1 MKASKKLLSLFL
13 AVVMVITSCSVGFT
27 AFAADSK
34 TDTNNAYWYDGTD
47 AEAAFDSLNDL
58 VDTYVPQLLNIPA
71 VKSLLED
78 NLGMTVNENTTISD
92 VVAGASPMLMGL
104 LGGASGD
111 KQSIINSKLGAGEYD
126 PLNEIYFSYLN
137 GTGNDVMDFYSLYS
151 FCNKNKNSSNSE
163 LKEYANSTLEK
174 LDKMLSVY
182 PNASNE
188 YNDAYAL
195 SLDKLAVYIDGV
207 IDQAVTDY
215 GIESTFLITRDIMN
229 NLEYDG
235 KKLSEIK
242 DPEINAY
249 LEYINGLLKATG
261 SNLKAETV
269 ADALYYEFG
278 AGFLQKQALVD
289 LYLINLGGG
298 NLNVKNID
306 EALHPGNAPTAEY
319 AKLTPANY
327 LDEVKKV
334 YSYDDFLNEKKS
346 EGLDNEALSK
356 LTQGDYEYYCTINL
370 LRYVVFDDGLY
381 DGIDEVDEQEFGKY
395 CLLLKTSFES
405 SNFEKLCIGY
415 LMMTG
420 LYEDAEADVEKFK
433 ITDEQ
438 LESLMATAK
447 AENWQK
453 TETFESYL
461 ASSDNVLSQPAS
473 TYLATLISEK
483 REKMVKFTQ
492 LLATGTLEEVKA
504 CKCND
509 GVYKL
514 DDMGIVDRTNYMI
527 ASQLCRNIAG
537 DGYMDS
543 DTKAV
548 DVYWAADM
556 LIPFN
561 EVISKK
567 MKADPDYKEYKY
579 SDFAIP
585 SDLAVEA
592 VNSLLNGTL
601 KDILDETTSVGKMV
615 APLINDLL
623 ETNVKLYT
631 ADGKGV
637 LNDIWRNLY
646 NQPVETVFNL
656 LPTLVILVDELIVPL
671 LLNGE
676 GDLYNKNGGPIFNLL
691 CTADSD
697 GILYKYTQAFAETLD
712 PATATD
718 EEKKNASIGIG
729 ALTFD
734 LNLAVPAILHWLVGD
749 EQTAYDLVGSY
760 DGNGF
765 YSDEVPRFL
774 NIYVVDKALYGAHL
788 NGGLAKTLINKKK
801 DEQGANY
808 DSSYDKTAKGI
819 DEMVTEIAT
828 FAMNAIDKYLAEHA
842 GDPRWSEDATS
853 QKGLNNIGVALPQ
866 IIDQMGKDFVE
877 KYNID
882 SDWTYCYDGKVTTVG
897 KEYNGV
903 TRYQL
908 QNNTLQD
915 FKNLATLN
923 EPDAVLNN
931 FVDIL
936 IGNWING
943 LLDLVNDLIK
953 DESNSITAN
962 IPIVDGLL
970 NALGGF
976 DETSIITDILNGLFQ
991 LKRSDDASFTLKERR
1006 EKTGFV
1012 GFSNESGF
1020 FLLSNIQYTKDGV
1033 SRGLIPVI
1041 MELVKGSDAE
1051 ADYKLGPVLNGT
1063 AKKTKS
1069 ASPLLAN
1076 SNKSAAGTDYSKLL
1090 SAENKKAADALVKTL
1105 DELLSS
1111 LLENTSLNGFDWDA
1125 TDNIL
1130 ASIASFAS
1138 GYLGANNTNAI
1149 VKLLNNYLYFI
1160 VGENKKTTSTKGK
1173 VGTAPTKDGDV
1184 NASKVYTSANL
1195 SNLVI
1200 QTYALIEN
1208 IIDYLFYNKDS
1219 GLLKNRDTNML
1230 VADALCGIISPDA
1243 VGIRMSDNYSTTAD
1257 ILAKK
1262 SYMNWNDFKVEITNA
1277 NNTKGTWSKDYL
1289 KFGFKNGDKTAFYD
1303 ALGESLGGVSAIIS
1317 VILTQ
1322 TNYYK
1327 DIVYPIV
1334 NSIAKANGVQKAVMS
1349 VADFKKAS
1357 DSQKLIKGIL
1367 TPLSAI
1373 LDKIYDAPATMLLNT
1388 VKGLAGVLDDTSLK
1402 KIVNAA
1408 IAPLNNE
1415 IFGLTNIV
1423 EYLSPTLAGVLRNA
1437 LGSGIS
1443 LTLPEKNVLTS
1454 LINGLLGG
1462 IIELPAINWKK
1473 FASAKTPGEVLLY
1486 IYGYLVD
1493 TVFGSELLQSLL
1505 KQLSPEIYKL
1515 FKSLDAVK
1523 ILSIINQVLKVVQ
1536 SPTEVYWTFREYA
1549 AKLTNSFSY
1558 PNGITSS
1565 DADEAIGQLDD
1576 LVANIFPLL
1585 KGLGVA
1591 DIDSLEQLVNDNL
1604 YTNDILTKL
1613 ATALYGALDTDKI
1626 APILGALGI
1635 DVSPQGIAK
1644 ILTDKK
1650 YGKTYSSAAKTLSK
1664 AKSWKSVKSLNWG
1677 FTDKSSKA
1685 KTGFINGLAA
1695 ILRPFNDIVSIFL
1708 AEGSID
1714 ASKLDIQSIIDMIAV
1729 KGSTNIGSGEYGC
1742 TLKYSIKNGI
1752 LELTVQSNVTTAEYH
1767 DYADHPSQKNVVN
1780 VFQIDIKSIVK
1791 DIEAMLSDTKLN
1803 CGTNGYESAVIPLLE
1818 AFECRGVKT
1827 YKQYISDYKKAKDN
1841 LIINVLKPIIN
1852 LVDDVLEAPFDT
1864 ISAILPNVAYFI
1876 DSNGLAQAVGN
1887 LLAPVTAKNG
1897 LLGVLKKN
1905 GLDVDKLIKMI
1916 AGKDLG
1922 ALVKDLL
1929 GLKVN
1934 FKLELNDLASCNI
1947 QDIIVPLVNKILKD
1961 KKVGIVVPN
1970 IDFGKIASH
1979 GTISTVSSKAK
1990 NDKGSYTR
1998 KKVTARQ
2005 GEVLIAVLRYVADVL
2020 IKNASGLKKILCGID
2035 AIKKNA
2041 TISNVLK
2048 SVFTTIGTAEKDEIV
2063 CAVFYFLQ
2071 EQTTNSFFDYS
2082 DFKYKE
2088 YDFSYGNMDEDF
2100 CHQLAPMLDGL
2111 VSGLADLNAL
2121 VADNIYK
2128 DEIISKMATG
2138 LYGAIEGV
2146 KISDDIGSLTNLL
2159 AQTDIDFSAS
2169 NVASLLVNEDYGNTY
2184 PGASSVIRNAG
2195 SWKNVN
2201 VDDLK
2206 WGVKDRDS
2214 FLHALCA
2221 VLRPVYGVLDVLL
2234 NDGLL
2239 NLFNLVNIPGSDGYT
2254 STIVP
2259 LMEAFG
2265 IYNIKTQYQY
2275 REDMYQ
2281 AYDYILLDILNPLL
2295 DKVEDILSAPI
2306 QTLADILPN
2315 LSLFFANNGLLQLID
2330 NLLTPVS
2337 ALLKALRPIV
2347 DINDLLKALGLN
2359 IPAELGKIGIKIS
2372 KFDVYD
2378 LKGTLEP
2385 VIGSD
2390 NVVSLLNSI
2399 LGIIKIKGTPLGLE
2413 LPEIDWF
2420 RLASHGEV
2428 ILDEPSQVACYGSR
2442 ISVKSDQ
2449 DATLIAV
2456 LRYLVNTINYKGN
2469 YDAIVDLVGGLLG
2482 DNVSD
2487 SISDVIGQVLGMLQ
2501 GDADE
2506 VIESLVEL
2514 LQTLA

>member
-58 VDTYVPQLLNIPA
+58 VDTYIPQLLNIPA

-78 NLGMTVNENTTISD
+78 NLGMTITENTTVSD

-104 LGGASGD
+104 LGGTSGD
-111 KQSIINSKLGAGEYD
+111 KQNIINNKLAVSTYD
-126 PLNEIYFSYLN
+126 PMNEVYFSYI
-137 GTGNDVMDFYSLYS
+137 GGSDSDTMDFYSLYD
-151 FCNKNKNSSNSE
+151 FCSSNKNSSNSE

-174 LDKMLSVY
+174 LDAILSVY
-182 PNASNE
+182 PTARNAYDDSYAIGYEKFEDE
-188 YNDAYAL
+188 YLPQIKKQAKDLYGVDDDQLTTLTL
-195 SLDKLAVYIDGV
+195 SQVKAMTMNGVKL
-207 IDQAVTDY
+207 
-215 GIESTFLITRDIMN
+215 E
-229 NLEYDG
+229 
-235 KKLSEIK
+235 
-242 DPEINAY
+242 EINASG
-249 LEYINGLLKATG
+249 EYTDEDIETYTAYVNALHKAAGDGIEVKTA
-261 SNLKAETV
+261 AET
-269 ADALYYEFG
+269 AYYMYCGG
-278 AGFLQKQALVD
+278 AYSTVTSILVHAID
-289 LYLINLGGG
+289 LGGG
-298 NLNVKNID
+298 TLTAESLDLMYHGKQTVSSYEKLTAANYISEVGKVYTLADMGFD
-306 EALHPGNAPTAEY
+306 EASLAADPALAEY
-319 AKLTPANY
+319 ANDLHDSFCAALTLAVIIQDEDGSYGVFGSSNY
-327 LDEVKKV
+327 EEMCIGWLEYAGV
-334 YSYDDFLNEKKS
+334 YDDAKAKV
-346 EGLDNEALSK
+346 EGE
-356 LTQGDYEYYCTINL
+356 
-370 LRYVVFDDGLY
+370 
-381 DGIDEVDEQEFGKY
+381 
-395 CLLLKTSFES
+395 
-405 SNFEKLCIGY
+405 
-415 LMMTG
+415 
-420 LYEDAEADVEKFK
+420 K

-438 LESLMATAK
+438 LKSIMATAK
-447 AENWQK
+447 AENWNNSADALD
-453 TETFESYL
+453 SYL
-461 ASSDNVLSQPAS
+461 ASGDNVLSA
-473 TYLATLISEK
+473 TATAYLRYLIGYKKEN
-483 REKMVKFTQ
+483 MVQFAV
-492 LLATGTLEEVKA
+492 LLTNGTLEQVKA
-504 CKCND
+504 YKFGD
-509 GVYKL
+509 GTFKL
-514 DDMGIVDRTNYMI
+514 DDMGVVDRTNYMI
-527 ASQLCRNIAG
+527 ASELCRGIIGDNYPLTVSDQPVDQGHVVNIQLA
-537 DGYMDS
+537 
-543 DTKAV
+543 
-548 DVYWAADM
+548 
-556 LIPFN
+556 FN
-561 EVISKK
+561 VITQFKENIEPNMKK
-567 MKADPDYKEYKY
+567 DPNYKEYKY
-579 SDFAIP
+579 SDYAIP
-585 SDLAVEA
+585 NSLAVEA
-592 VNSLLNGTL
+592 VNSLLNKTL
-601 KDILDETTSVGKMV
+601 GNLLDETTSTGAMV
-615 APLINDLL
+615 VPIINKLL

-631 ADGKGV
+631 ADGDGV
-637 LNDIWRNLY
+637 LNDIWKNLY
-646 NQPVETVFNL
+646 EKPVETVFNL

-671 LLNGE
+671 FLNGS
-676 GDLYNKNGGPIFNLL
+676 GDRYNTGGGPIFSLL
-691 CTADSD
+691 CSADSD
-697 GILYKYTQAFAETLD
+697 GILYKYTQDYAATLD

-734 LNLAVPAILHWLVGD
+734 LNLAIPAILHWLVGD

-760 DGNGF
+760 NSNGF
-765 YSDEVPRFL
+765 YNDEVPRFL

-801 DEQGANY
+801 ESQGENY

-828 FAMNAIDKYLAEHA
+828 FAMNAIDKYLADHA
-842 GDPRWSEDATS
+842 SDPRWSEDTTS
-853 QKGLNNIGVALPQ
+853 QKGINNIGVALPQ
-866 IIDQMGKDFVE
+866 ILDQMGKDFVA

-882 SDWTYCYDGKVTTVG
+882 SDWTFCYDGKITTVS
-897 KEYNGV
+897 KTYKDKDY
-903 TRYQL
+903 YQL

-915 FKNLATLN
+915 FKNLAVLGD
-923 EPDAVLNN
+923 PSAVLNN
-931 FVDIL
+931 FVDIF

-943 LLDLVNDLIK
+943 LLDLVNDLVK

-976 DETSIITDILNGLFQ
+976 GEASVITDVVNGLFQ
-991 LKRSDDASFTLKERR
+991 LKRSDDASFTLKERD
-1006 EKTGFV
+1006 KTGFV

-1020 FLLSNIQYTKDGV
+1020 FLLSNIQYTKDGA
-1033 SRGLIPVI
+1033 SKGLIPVI
-1041 MELVKGSDAE
+1041 MELIKGSDTE
-1051 ADYKLGPVLNGT
+1051 ADYKLGPVVNGT

-1184 NASKVYTSANL
+1184 DANKVYTSANL

-1243 VGIRMSDNYSTTAD
+1243 VGVRMSDNYSTTAD

-1303 ALGESLGGVSAIIS
+1303 ALGESLGGVSAIIG
-1317 VILTQ
+1317 VLLTQ

-1327 DIVYPIV
+1327 DIVYPV
-1334 NSIAKANGVQKAVMS
+1334 MNSIAKANGVQKTVMS

-1388 VKGLAGVLDDTSLK
+1388 IKGLAGVLDDTSVK

-1415 IFGLTNIV
+1415 IFGLANIV

-1473 FASAKTPGEVLLY
+1473 FAAAKTPGEVLLY

-1523 ILSIINQVLKVVQ
+1523 ILTIINQVLKVVQ

-1635 DVSPQGIAK
+1635 DVSPKGIAK

-1685 KTGFINGLAA
+1685 KTGFVNGLAA
-1695 ILRPFNDIVSIFL
+1695 ILRPFNDIASIFL

-1714 ASKLDIQSIIDMIAV
+1714 ASKLDIQSIIDLLNV
-1729 KGSTNIGSGEYGC
+1729 KGSTNLGSGEYGC

-1780 VFQIDIKSIVK
+1780 VFKIDIKSIVK

-2005 GEVLIAVLRYVADVL
+2005 GEVLVAVLRYVADVL
-2020 IKNASGLKKILCGID
+2020 IKNASGLKKILCNID

-2111 VSGLADLNAL
+2111 ISGLADLNAL

-2184 PGASSVIRNAG
+2184 PDAASVIRNAG

-2206 WGVKDRDS
+2206 WGVKDRDT

-2221 VLRPVYGVLDVLL
+2221 VLRPIYGVLDVLL

-2347 DINDLLKALGLN
+2347 DVNDLLKALGLN

-2372 KFDVYD
+2372 KFDIYD

-2428 ILDEPSQVACYGSR
+2428 ILDEASQVACYGSR

-2506 VIESLVEL
+2506 VIESLVDL

>member
-34 TDTNNAYWYDGTD
+34 TDANNAYWYDGTD

-58 VDTYVPQLLNIPA
+58 VNTYVPQLLNIPK
-71 VKSLLED
+71 VKELLED
-78 NLGMTVNENTTISD
+78 KLGMTVTENTTVSD

-104 LGGASGD
+104 LGGSGGTLSD
-111 KQSIINSKLGAGEYD
+111 VVNANKDLGID
-126 PLNEIYFSYLN
+126 PSDPMNEIYFSYLN
-137 GTGNDVMDFYSLYS
+137 GSENDTMDFYSLYT
-151 FCNKNKNSSNSE
+151 FCYNNQNNSSNTE
-163 LKEYANSTLEK
+163 LRDYARTTLEK
-174 LDKMLSVY
+174 LNKLLAVFPKANNS
-182 PNASNE
+182 
-188 YNDAYAL
+188 YNDAYTIGM
-195 SLDKLAVYIDGV
+195 DKLMDDYYSAIEKQADDMYGTDDLTVITWSQFKEFTYKGQKITEVEDSDLNIIIDYV
-207 IDQAVTDY
+207 DSI
-215 GIESTFLITRDIMN
+215 F
-229 NLEYDG
+229 
-235 KKLSEIK
+235 
-242 DPEINAY
+242 
-249 LEYINGLLKATG
+249 KATN
-261 SNLKAETV
+261 SDIRVETV
-269 ADALYYEFG
+269 AEAFYYLNC
-278 AGFLQKQALVD
+278 AGLFD
-289 LYLINLGGG
+289 LMASLLINAINLGDG
-298 NLNVKNID
+298 NLTSKRLD
-306 EALHPGNAPTAEY
+306 EMLHPTTAPTTPTYEQ
-319 AKLTPANY
+319 LTPKNY
-327 LDEVKKV
+327 KEEIKKV
-334 YSYDDFLNEKKS
+334 YSFDDFLDQMEMSASDINS
-346 EGLDNEALSK
+346 SNEAYFKELYDAYCSVNAVTV
-356 LTQGDYEYYCTINL
+356 LVYDEDESGDYGVL
-370 LRYVVFDDGLY
+370 G
-381 DGIDEVDEQEFGKY
+381 
-395 CLLLKTSFES
+395 S
-405 SNFEKLCIGY
+405 SNFEQMCIGWLNY
-415 LMMTG
+415 AGVYT
-420 LYEDAEADVEKFK
+420 DAKAKVEGEK

-438 LESLMATAK
+438 LKSLMATAK

-461 ASSDNVLSQPAS
+461 SSGDNVLSPTAS
-473 TYLATLISEK
+473 QYIASLISEK
-483 REKMVKFTQ
+483 RENMVKFTQ
-492 LLATGTLEEVKA
+492 LLGTGTIEEVKA
-504 CKCND
+504 CKYND
-509 GVYKL
+509 GAFKL

-527 ASQLCRNIAG
+527 ASELCRKTAG
-537 DGYMDS
+537 DGYGIYGGG
-543 DTKAV
+543 KAV
-548 DVYWAADM
+548 DVTAIFM
-556 LIPFN
+556 VLIPYREIIEPN
-561 EVISKK
+561 MKK
-567 MKADPDYKEYKY
+567 DADYKEYKY
-579 SDFAIP
+579 SDYAIP
-585 SDLAVEA
+585 NSLAVEA

-601 KDILDETTSVGKMV
+601 KDILDETTSVGSMV

-623 ETNVKLYT
+623 ETDVKLYT
-631 ADGKGV
+631 SDGDGV
-637 LNDIWRNLY
+637 LNDIWKNLY
-646 NQPVETVFNL
+646 EKPVETVFNL
-656 LPTLVILVDELIVPL
+656 LPTLVILVDELVVPL

-697 GILYKYTQAFAETLD
+697 GILYKYTQAFAATLD

-788 NGGLAKTLINKKK
+788 NGGLAKTLINNKK
-801 DEQGANY
+801 EAQGDNY
-808 DSSYDKTAKGI
+808 DSSYEATAKGI

-828 FAMNAIDKYLAEHA
+828 FAMNAIDKYLADHA
-842 GDPRWSEDATS
+842 SDPRWSEDATS
-853 QKGLNNIGVALPQ
+853 QKGLNNIAVALPQ
-866 IIDQMGKDFVE
+866 IIDQMGKDFIE

-943 LLDLVNDLIK
+943 LIDLVNDLIK

-1051 ADYKLGPVLNGT
+1051 ADYKLGPVVNGT
-1063 AKKTKS
+1063 AKKTHS

-1076 SNKSAAGTDYSKLL
+1076 SNKSAAGTDYRKLL

-1173 VGTAPTKDGDV
+1173 VGTAPTKDGNV

-1200 QTYALIEN
+1200 QTYSLIEN

-1289 KFGFKNGDKTAFYD
+1289 KFGFKKGDKTAFYD
-1303 ALGESLGGVSAIIS
+1303 ALGESLGGVSAIIG
-1317 VILTQ
+1317 VLLTQ

-1327 DIVYPIV
+1327 DVVYPVV
-1334 NSIAKANGVQKAVMS
+1334 NSIAKANGVQKSVMS

-1357 DSQKLIKGIL
+1357 DSQKLIKGII

-1373 LDKIYDAPATMLLNT
+1373 LGKIYDAPASMLLNT
-1388 VKGLAGVLDDTSLK
+1388 VKGLAGVLDDASVK
-1402 KIVNAA
+1402 KIVSAA

-1415 IFGLTNIV
+1415 IFGLANIV
-1423 EYLSPTLAGVLRNA
+1423 EYLSPTFAGVLRNA

-1443 LTLPEKNVLTS
+1443 LTLPEKNVLTT

-1462 IIELPAINWKK
+1462 IIELPSINWKK
-1473 FASAKTPGEVLLY
+1473 LASAKTPGEVLLY

-1493 TVFGSELLQSLL
+1493 TVFGSELLQSML

-1523 ILSIINQVLKVVQ
+1523 ILSLVNQVLKVVQ

-1558 PNGITSS
+1558 PNGITAS
-1565 DADEAIGQLDD
+1565 DADKAIGQLDE
-1576 LVANIFPLL
+1576 LVANVFPLL

-1613 ATALYGALDTDKI
+1613 ATALYGALDTDTI

-1635 DVSPQGIAK
+1635 DVSPKGIAK
-1644 ILTDKK
+1644 ILTNKK

-1685 KTGFINGLAA
+1685 KTGFVNGLAA
-1695 ILRPFNDIVSIFL
+1695 ILRPFNDIASIFL

-1714 ASKLDIQSIIDMIAV
+1714 ASKLDIRSIIDLLNV
-1729 KGSTNIGSGEYGC
+1729 KGSTNLGSGEYGC
-1742 TLKYSIKNGI
+1742 TLKYSVKNGI

-1767 DYADHPSQKNVVN
+1767 DYANHPSQKNVVN
-1780 VFQIDIKSIVK
+1780 VFRIDIKSVVK

-1818 AFECRGVKT
+1818 AFECRGIKT

-1887 LLAPVTAKNG
+1887 LLAPITAKNG

-1922 ALVKDLL
+1922 SLVKDLL

-1934 FKLELNDLASCNI
+1934 FKLQLNDLASCNI
-1947 QDIIVPLVNKILKD
+1947 QVIIVPLVNKILKD
-1961 KKVGIVVPN
+1961 KKIGIVVPN

-2005 GEVLIAVLRYVADVL
+2005 GEVLVAVLRYVADVL
-2020 IKNASGLKKILCGID
+2020 IKNANGLKKILCNIE

-2063 CAVFYFLQ
+2063 CAVFYLLQ

-2100 CHQLAPMLDGL
+2100 CHQLAPMLDGMI
-2111 VSGLADLNAL
+2111 SGLADLNAL

-2128 DEIISKMATG
+2128 DEIIGKLATG

-2159 AQTDIDFSAS
+2159 AKTDIDFSTS

-2184 PGASSVIRNAG
+2184 PDASSVIRSAG

>member
-34 TDTNNAYWYDGTD
+34 TDTNNTYWDDGTD

-58 VDTYVPQLLNIPA
+58 VDTYIPQLLNIPA
-71 VKSLLED
+71 VKKLLED
-78 NLGMTVNENTTISD
+78 NLGMTVTENTTISD
-92 VVAGASPMLMGL
+92 VVAGASPALMGL
-104 LGGASGD
+104 LGGTSGD
-111 KQSIINSKLGAGEYD
+111 KKDIINEKLSTAIYN
-126 PLNEIYFSYLN
+126 PMNEVYFSYI
-137 GTGNDVMDFYSLYS
+137 GGSDSDTMDFYSLYD
-151 FCNKNKNSSNSE
+151 FCNKNKNSSNRE
-163 LKEYANSTLEK
+163 MKEYANSTLEK
-174 LDKMLSVY
+174 LDAILSVY
-182 PNASNE
+182 PDARNAYDDE
-188 YNDAYAL
+188 YAIAYEKLEDEYLPEIIDQADEMGIG
-195 SLDKLAVYIDGV
+195 SVLDITLTQLKGMTIDGV
-207 IDQAVTDY
+207 
-215 GIESTFLITRDIMN
+215 
-229 NLEYDG
+229 
-235 KKLSEIK
+235 KLSEIN
-242 DPEINAY
+242 DPEMKGLI
-249 LEYINGLLKATG
+249 EYANSLHKVPGDGIEVKTL
-261 SNLKAETV
+261 AE
-269 ADALYYEFG
+269 AIYYSSCG
-278 AGFLQKQALVD
+278 GMYSSLTSMLV
-289 LYLINLGGG
+289 YAINLGGG
-298 NLNVKNID
+298 TLTAERVDKL
-306 EALHPGNAPTAEY
+306 AHPGQAPTVDSY

-327 LDEVKKV
+327 ISEVGKVFTLADMGFSEEDLEDPTAAAIANEMHDAYCAMLTLSIIIQDEDGTYGIFGSSHYK
-334 YSYDDFLNEKKS
+334 E
-346 EGLDNEALSK
+346 
-356 LTQGDYEYYCTINL
+356 TCTGWL
-370 LRYVVFDDGLY
+370 
-381 DGIDEVDEQEFGKY
+381 Q
-395 CLLLKTSFES
+395 
-405 SNFEKLCIGY
+405 
-415 LMMTG
+415 MTG
-420 LYEDAEADVEKFK
+420 VYEDAQAKVKGDE
-433 ITDEQ
+433 ITDDQ
-438 LESLMATAK
+438 LKSVMATAK
-447 AENWQK
+447 AENWNNSADA
-453 TETFESYL
+453 FDAYL
-461 ASSDNVLSQPAS
+461 ASGDNVLSAS
-473 TYLATLISEK
+473 ATEYLRYLISYK
-483 REKMVKFTQ
+483 KANMVQFSV
-492 LLATGTLEEVKA
+492 LLTNGTIEEVKA
-504 CKCND
+504 YKYGD
-509 GVYKL
+509 GTYKL
-514 DDMGIVDRTNYMI
+514 DDMGIIDRTNYMV
-527 ASQLCRNIAG
+527 AAELCRDVIGDTYPLSVDNKTVDEGHVVNIQIGCNIIAEFKG
-537 DGYMDS
+537 AIEPRM
-543 DTKAV
+543 
-548 DVYWAADM
+548 
-556 LIPFN
+556 
-561 EVISKK
+561 KK
-567 MKADPDYKEYKY
+567 NPNYKEYKY
-579 SDFAIP
+579 SDYAIP
-585 SDLAVEA
+585 NSLAVEA
-592 VNSLLNGTL
+592 VNSLLNNTVGN
-601 KDILDETTSVGKMV
+601 ILDETTSTGAMV

-623 ETNVKLYT
+623 ETNVKLYD
-631 ADGKGV
+631 ADGSGV
-637 LNDIWRNLY
+637 LNDIWLNLY
-646 NQPVETVFNL
+646 EKPVETVFNL
-656 LPTLVILVDELIVPL
+656 LPTLVILLDELIMPIV
-671 LLNGE
+671 LNGS
-676 GDLYNKNGGPIFNLL
+676 GDRYNADGGSAVLYNLL
-691 CTADSD
+691 CSTESQ
-697 GILYKYTQAFAETLD
+697 GILNKYTQEHAATLD
-712 PATATD
+712 PASATD
-718 EEKKNASIGIG
+718 EEKANAAIGIG

-760 DGNGF
+760 DGGF
-765 YSDEVPRFL
+765 YNNDIPRFL

-788 NGGLAKTLINKKK
+788 NGGLAKTLINNKKK
-801 DEQGANY
+801 EQGDKY

-828 FAMNAIDKYLAEHA
+828 FAMNAVDKYLAEHA
-842 GDPRWSEDATS
+842 GDVRWSEDVTS
-853 QKGLNNIGVALPQ
+853 QKGLNNLGVALPMVL
-866 IIDQMGKDFVE
+866 DQMGKDFVE

-882 SDWTYCYDGKVTTVG
+882 SDWSFCYDGKITTVG
-897 KEYNGV
+897 KEYGGT
-903 TRYQL
+903 TRNQL
-908 QNNTLQD
+908 QNNTLQN
-915 FKNLATLN
+915 FKDLATSN
-923 EPDAVLNN
+923 KPDAVLDS

-936 IGNWING
+936 IGNWINA
-943 LLDLVNDLIK
+943 LLDLVNDLVK

-976 DETSIITDILNGLFQ
+976 GETSIITDVVNGLFQ
-991 LKRSDDASFTLKERR
+991 LKRSDDASFTLTER

-1020 FLLSNIQYTKDGV
+1020 FLLSNIQFTKDGK
-1033 SRGLIPVI
+1033 SKGLVPVI
-1041 MELVKGSDAE
+1041 MELINGSDTDAN
-1051 ADYKLGPVLNGT
+1051 YKLGPVVNGT
-1063 AKKTKS
+1063 AKKTRS

-1090 SAENKKAADALVKTL
+1090 SGKNKKAADALVKTL

-1130 ASIASFAS
+1130 ASVASFAS
-1138 GYLGANNTNAI
+1138 GYLGANNTDAI

-1160 VGENKKTTSTKGK
+1160 TGENKKKTSTKGK

-1184 NASKVYTSANL
+1184 DANKVYTSANL

-1200 QTYALIEN
+1200 QTYSLIEN

-1219 GLLKNRDTNML
+1219 GFLKNKDTNML
-1230 VADALCGIISPDA
+1230 IADALCGIISPDA
-1243 VGIRMSDNYSTTAD
+1243 VGIRMSEEYSNTAD

-1262 SYMNWNDFKVEITNA
+1262 GYLNWNDFKVEITNA

-1289 KFGFKNGDKTAFYD
+1289 KFGFNKGDKTAFYD
-1303 ALGESLGGVSAIIS
+1303 ALGESMSGVSAIIGAL
-1317 VILTQ
+1317 LTQ
-1322 TNYYK
+1322 TNYYN
-1327 DIVYPIV
+1327 DVVYPVV
-1334 NSIAKANGVQKAVMS
+1334 NSMAKANGVESSVMS
-1349 VADFKKAS
+1349 IADFKKAS

-1367 TPLSAI
+1367 TPVSAI
-1373 LDKIYDAPATMLLNT
+1373 LGKIYDGPATMLLNT
-1388 VKGLAGVLDDTSLK
+1388 IKGLAGVLNDTSVK

-1408 IAPLNNE
+1408 ITPLNNE
-1415 IFGLTNIV
+1415 IFGLANIV
-1423 EYLSPTLAGVLRNA
+1423 EYLSPTFAGLLRDA
-1437 LGSGIS
+1437 LGDGIS
-1443 LTLPEKNVLTS
+1443 LPPLAEKNVLVS
-1454 LINGLLGG
+1454 LINSALGD
-1462 IIELPAINWKK
+1462 IFELPAINWTKL
-1473 FASAKTPGEVLLY
+1473 AAAKTPGEVLLL
-1486 IYGYLVD
+1486 IYGYAVD

-1505 KQLSPEIYKL
+1505 KSVSPEIYKL

-1523 ILSIINQVLKVVQ
+1523 ILTIIDQVLKVAQ
-1536 SPTEVYWTFREYA
+1536 SPTEIYWTFREYA
-1549 AKLTNSFSY
+1549 AKFTNSFSY
-1558 PNGITSS
+1558 PNGVTAS
-1565 DADEAIGQLDD
+1565 DATNAIGQLDD
-1576 LVANIFPLL
+1576 LVANVFPLL

-1604 YTNDILTKL
+1604 YTNEILTKL
-1613 ATALYGALDTDKI
+1613 ATALYGALDTKQI
-1626 APILGALGI
+1626 APILGALDI
-1635 DVSPQGIAK
+1635 DVSPKGIAK

-1650 YGKTYSSAAKTLSK
+1650 YGKTYSSAAKKLSK
-1664 AKSWKSVKSLNWG
+1664 AKNWKSVKSLNWG

-1695 ILRPFNDIVSIFL
+1695 VLRPFNDIASIFL

-1714 ASKLDIQSIIDMIAV
+1714 AGKLNIQSIIDMLNV
-1729 KGSTNIGSGEYGC
+1729 KGSTKLGSGEYGC
-1742 TLKYSIKNGI
+1742 TLKYAIKNGI
-1752 LELTVQSNVTTAEYH
+1752 LEVTVQSNVTTADYH

-1780 VFQIDIKSIVK
+1780 VFKIDIKSIVK

-1818 AFECRGVKT
+1818 AFECRGIKN
-1827 YKQYISDYKKAKDN
+1827 YKQYKSDYKKAKDN
-1841 LIINVLKPIIN
+1841 LIINVVKPIIN
-1852 LVDDVLEAPFDT
+1852 LVDDVLDAPFDK

-1905 GLDVDKLIKMI
+1905 GLDINKLIKMI

-1922 ALVKDLL
+1922 TIVKNEL
-1929 GLKVN
+1929 GIKAN
-1934 FKLELNDLASCNI
+1934 FKLNLNDLASCNI
-1947 QDIIVPLVNKILKD
+1947 QDIIVPIVNKILKD
-1961 KKVGIVVPN
+1961 KKIAIVVPN

-1990 NDKGSYTR
+1990 NDTGKYTR

-2005 GEVLIAVLRYVADVL
+2005 GEVLVAVLRYVADVL
-2020 IKNASGLKKILCGID
+2020 IKNANGLKKILCNID
-2035 AIKKNA
+2035 AIKKNK
-2041 TISNVLK
+2041 TIANVIK
-2048 SVFTTIGTAEKDEIV
+2048 SVFTTIGTADKDSIV
-2063 CAVFYFLQ
+2063 YAVFYLLQ

-2088 YDFSYGNMDEDF
+2088 YDFSYGNMDEEF

-2121 VADNIYK
+2121 VSENLYT
-2128 DEIISKMATG
+2128 DEMISKMATG

-2169 NVASLLVNEDYGNTY
+2169 NVASLLVNKDYGNTY
-2184 PGASSVIRNAG
+2184 PDASNVIKSAG
-2195 SWKNVN
+2195 SWKNVK
-2201 VDDLK
+2201 VDALK
-2206 WGVKDRDS
+2206 WGVKDRDT

-2239 NLFNLVNIPGSDGYT
+2239 NLFDLINIPGSDGYT

-2281 AYDYILLDILNPLL
+2281 AYDYILLDILNPIL

-2337 ALLKALRPIV
+2337 ALLKALKPIV
-2347 DINDLLKALGLN
+2347 NINDLLKSLGLN
-2359 IPAELGKIGIKIS
+2359 IPAELGKIGIKVS
-2372 KFDVYD
+2372 KFDIYD

-2420 RLASHGEV
+2420 QLASHGEV

-2456 LRYLVNTINYKGN
+2456 LRYLVNTINYKDN

-2487 SISDVIGQVLGMLQ
+2487 SISDVIGQVLGMLE